1 MRRLTG
7 VFLVVVSAAAFG
19 TLAIFARFAF
29 ADSVDA
35 VTLSFFRFTLAAAGM
50 AVPLAARREPL
61 PRGRTL
67 GWLIAMG
74 ALGYVGQSS
83 AYLTALQFIPAG
95 TVALLL
101 YLYPIFVAALSAVFL
116 KERLTRVKFAAMGL
130 ALVGMAL
137 TVGPEWTGRW
147 QGVALALTGAA
158 IYSVYILVGTHVMR
172 RVTVFQSSTVI
183 LASAGLTFGAWMAAR
198 GPHLPATAGG
208 WLAILG
214 VVVVSTILPVAT
226 FLAGLERI
234 GPTNAAMLSTLEPVV
249 TVLLAAG
256 LLGEAITPLT
266 VFGGALILAAVLL
279 LTRAEVTA
287 RPEESV

>member
-1 MRRLTG
+1 MRRLVG
-7 VFLVVVSAAAFG
+7 VLLVIVSAAAFG

-29 ADSVDA
+29 ADAVDA
-35 VTLSFFRFTLAAAGM
+35 VTLSFFRFTLAAVGM
-50 AVPLAARREPL
+50 AGPLVARREPL

-67 GWLIAMG
+67 GWLVAMG

-83 AYLTALQFIPAG
+83 AYLTALQYIPAG

-101 YLYPIFVAALSAVFL
+101 YLYPIFVAVLSAVFL
-116 KERLTRVKFAAMGL
+116 KERLTRVKLAAMGL

-147 QGVALALTGAA
+147 QGVALALSGAA

-172 RVTVFQSSTVI
+172 SVTVFQSSTVI
-183 LASAGLTFGAWMAAR
+183 LASAGVTFGAWMAAR
-198 GPHLPATAGG
+198 GPQLPASTTG
-208 WLAILG
+208 WIAILG

-226 FLAGLERI
+226 FLGGLERI

-249 TVLLAAG
+249 TVLLAAV
-256 LLGEAITPLT
+256 LLSEAITPLT
-266 VFGGALILAAVLL
+266 VFGGALILTAVLL

-287 RPEESV
+287 RTGETV